1 MITDPISDFLTRL
14 RNAQAAQ
21 HETTTVPGSRMKF
34 VIAKLLEREGYIG
47 AVTET
52 VDGVKRTLH
61 VTLKYT
67 GKVPAIRAIQRVSKP
82 GLRVYR
88 KASELPRVLSDQ
100 GIAVVS
106 TSAGI
111 MTNKE
116 ARRRKLGGEVL
127 CEVY

>member
-14 RNAQAAQ
+14 RNAQAAA
-21 HETTTVPGSRMKF
+21 HETTMVPGSRIKLAM
-34 VIAKLLEREGYIG
+34 AKLLQREGYIE
-47 AVTET
+47 AVEEKTE
-52 VDGVKRTLH
+52 GVKKTLLIR
-61 VTLKYT
+61 LKYM
-67 GKVPAIRAIQRVSKP
+67 GKVPMIRSVRRVSKP

-88 KASELPRVLSDQ
+88 KADELPRVLSDQ
-100 GIAVVS
+100 GIAIVS